1 MSRATHPWGRVAGGW
16 EMEVHLRR
24 ARMWLSSGNL
34 HKTSPNSPV
43 TFLALPF
50 WKEGR
55 IFAELFC
62 FLI

>member
-1 MSRATHPWGRVAGGW
+1 MPRATHPWGGGGL
-16 EMEVHLRR
+16 EVEVRLRR

-43 TFLALPF
+43 TFLALPV

-55 IFAELFC
+55 IIAEPLLN

>member
-1 MSRATHPWGRVAGGW
+1 
-16 EMEVHLRR
+16 MEVRLRR

-55 IFAELFC
+55 VFAEPFSVSLSESGDVSLC
-62 FLI
+62 FSG